1 MNLTKKNTGV
11 NPLKIAIFGQAYK
24 TESIGYIVQLIQI
37 LKKKNCKIAVV
48 DEMASLLDS
57 ETYAFIETFSGKKP
71 LDTKYDFFIS
81 VGGDGT
87 ILRAAGII
95 KDSNTPI
102 IGINTGRL
110 GFLATVQKELL
121 AEAVEALLNHNYR
134 IVKRSLLEVHTDKE
148 IPELSVN
155 FALNEVSVSRK
166 NTMSM
171 IMIETYLD
179 GEFLNTYWADGLII
193 ATPTGSTGY
202 SMSCNGPIV
211 TPQVQALTITPI
223 APHNLS
229 IRPLVIR
236 DDTQITLKIKSRE
249 EMFLLSMDNR
259 VVSLS
264 DDTEI
269 FIQKTGFQ
277 LQMIELHNQS
287 FLKTL
292 REKLLWGK
300 DNRNY

>member
-1 MNLTKKNTGV
+1 MSTKGKNTGKKQW
-11 NPLKIAIFGQAYK
+11 NIAIFGQAYK
-24 TESIGYIVQLIQI
+24 TESIGYIKQLIHF
-37 LKKKNCKIAVV
+37 LEKKNCKIALV

-57 ETYAFIETFSGKKP
+57 EPYAFVETFSGTQT
-71 LDTKYDFFIS
+71 LDSKFDFFIS

-95 KDSNTPI
+95 KDTNTPI

-110 GFLATVQKELL
+110 GFLATVQKEFLEEAVTALL
-121 AEAVEALLNHNYR
+121 ARNYR
-134 IVKRSLLEVHTDKE
+134 IVKRSLLEVHTDKK
-148 IPELSVN
+148 IPELDVN

-171 IMIETYLD
+171 IMIDTYLD

-211 TPQVQALTITPI
+211 TPQVQALTLTPI

-236 DDTQITLKIKSRE
+236 DDTQISLKIKSRE
-249 EMFLLSMDNR
+249 DMFLLSMDNR
-259 VVSLS
+259 VISLS
-264 DDTEI
+264 DDTKI
-269 FIQKTGFQ
+269 SIQKTGFQ

-300 DNRNY
+300 DIRN